1 MKYNRKLLC
10 DIIRRVVQDSC
21 FEEFKVLEKCFG
33 LKYFDPIS
41 LFFIIIDFFFF
52 LGNGETWFSS
62 DLYS

>member
-21 FEEFKVLEKCFG
+21 FEEFKVLEKCSG

-41 LFFIIIDFFFF
+41 LFFIIIDFFF
-52 LGNGETWFSS
+52 LGNGETCFSS
-62 DLYS
+62 DLCS